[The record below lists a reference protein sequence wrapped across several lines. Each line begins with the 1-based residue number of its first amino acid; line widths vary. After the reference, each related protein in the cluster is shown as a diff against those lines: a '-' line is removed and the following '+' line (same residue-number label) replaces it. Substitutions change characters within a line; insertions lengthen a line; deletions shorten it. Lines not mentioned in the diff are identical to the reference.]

1 MNKKSSVL
9 SEFKQFCID
18 KLWFVVLLAPLLI
31 IALMMFKQF
40 QPSENSRRVNN
51 GLAVVV
57 GSVEI
62 STAELASIVAKPL
75 TELIAMEVYSVVN
88 NTAAIAGP
96 IRKSEL
102 RQVSYNHLSEI
113 RRAEDNSTRVISYA
127 VTEKTTTKI
136 IREAS

>member
-51 GLAVVV
+51 GLAVV
-57 GSVEI
+57 GPVEI

-113 RRAEDNSTRVISYA
+113 RRAEDNPTRVISYA